1 MESSRKFALRRR
13 REQDRERRA
22 RENAEEREARLASR
36 RIRDRQRTRERRASE
51 TAVQREVRLLSRRMR
66 DRARRAE
73 ESEKW
78 FKGHALNSVKYRHKC
93 NYCSLYKCLFRP
105 IARLAQITLQGR
117 SRSPTMLSILL
128 VNIATKH
135 W

>member
-1 MESSRKFALRRR
+1 MESSREFALRRR

-22 RENAEEREARLASR
+22 RENAEEREARLARR

-51 TAVQREVRLLSRRMR
+51 TAVQREVRLVSRRIR

-78 FKGHALNSVKYRHKC
+78 FKGHALNSVKYRHFTNVTTAAC
-93 NYCSLYKCLFRP
+93 ISVCFD
-105 IARLAQITLQGR
+105 Q
-117 SRSPTMLSILL
+117 
-128 VNIATKH
+128 
-135 W
+135 